1 MSDPAVLRVENLTVA
16 VAELGVEIVSEVSL
30 SVPPNHTLGIVGESG
45 CGKTTVAMALL
56 GFARPGTQIVGG
68 RITIDGR
75 DVLSMSSSDLS
86 RARGRVVSYVPQDPS
101 RALSPGMPVRRQLE
115 EILDPRASKADR
127 EALLRE
133 AWEGA
138 QLPYTQDML
147 GRYPH
152 QLSGGQ
158 QQRVSIAMALV
169 CQPSVIVMDEPTT
182 GLDVLTQSRLLD
194 VIGGL
199 RDGRNVSIV
208 YVSHDLGVVRNLVDT
223 VAVMYAG
230 RVVEFGAAES
240 VFTDPRHPY
249 TRRLL
254 EAIPRARHDTRRL
267 RGIPGSAVE
276 PWDRPEGCAFAPRCE
291 LRVHHCDE
299 LPELAP
305 LPGSAGRLVR
315 CWRASERF
323 GVPVDP
329 DAMVFP
335 ASASSEADPD
345 LLEVIDVVAG
355 YRGKRIGAGRRREP
369 TIALRGASF
378 SLERGSCL
386 AVVGESGS
394 GKTTLGR
401 CLAGLHRP
409 SSGEIR
415 FAGQA
420 LAGLAQARPPDLR
433 RRIQL
438 VFQDPESSLTPHMS
452 VRRIVRRPLR
462 QFFHLSRAQEAAR
475 VAQLLDQVHLPITV
489 IDRVP
494 RELSG
499 GQKQR
504 VAIAR
509 ALAAEPEL
517 LICDEITSALD
528 VAVQASILELLSEL
542 RRTTA
547 LAMLFVSHDLA
558 VVRSISDRVLVLQ
571 AGEIVELANREQLF
585 DTPDAPYTRQLLAA
599 VPDLHAGDYPG

>member
-1 MSDPAVLRVENLTVA
+1 
-16 VAELGVEIVSEVSL
+16 
-30 SVPPNHTLGIVGESG
+30 
-45 CGKTTVAMALL
+45 
-56 GFARPGTQIVGG
+56 
-68 RITIDGR
+68 
-75 DVLSMSSSDLS
+75 
-86 RARGRVVSYVPQDPS
+86 
-101 RALSPGMPVRRQLE
+101 MPVGRQLE

-127 EALLRE
+127 EALLRA

-138 QLPYTQDML
+138 QLPYTHNML
-147 GRYPH
+147 ARYPH

-182 GLDVLTQSRLLD
+182 GLDVLTQSRLLE

-199 RDGRNVSIV
+199 RVGRTVSIV

-230 RVVEFGAAES
+230 RVVEFGMAES

-276 PWDRPEGCAFAPRCE
+276 PWDRPPGCPFAPRCE
-291 LRVHHCDE
+291 LRVHRCDE
-299 LPELAP
+299 LPP
-305 LPGSAGRLVR
+305 LEQLHGSAGRLVS
-315 CWRASERF
+315 CWRANERF
-323 GVPVDP
+323 GAPADLAATVS
-329 DAMVFP
+329 AARP
-335 ASASSEADPD
+335 ASVPEID

-355 YRGKRIGAGRRREP
+355 YRGKRIGAGRRRET

-378 SLERGSCL
+378 SLARGSCL

-409 SSGEIR
+409 ASGEIR
-415 FAGQA
+415 FAGHPLAA
-420 LAGLAQARPPDLR
+420 LAQDRPPDLR

-452 VRRIVRRPLR
+452 IRKIVRRPLR
-462 QFFHLSRAQEAAR
+462 QFFDLSRADEAAR
-475 VAQLLDQVHLPITV
+475 VAQLLEQVHLPTTV
-489 IDRVP
+489 ADRAP

-571 AGEIVELANREQLF
+571 SGEIVELADRERLF
-585 DTPDAPYTRQLLAA
+585 DTPDAPYTRELLAA
-599 VPDLHAGDYPG
+599 VPDLHVGDYPG